1 MFPNMML
8 NLSQLISR
16 IDLLDLVT
24 AEKSYVFHFRCFYHV
39 FKKLPQKSKTFAACG
54 YCVPSII

>member
-1 MFPNMML
+1 ML

-24 AEKSYVFHFRCFYHV
+24 AEKSYVLHFRCF
-39 FKKLPQKSKTFAACG
+39 LSCIQKVTTK
-54 YCVPSII
+54 I

>member
-1 MFPNMML
+1 MML

-24 AEKSYVFHFRCFYHV
+24 AEKSYVLHFRCFYHV